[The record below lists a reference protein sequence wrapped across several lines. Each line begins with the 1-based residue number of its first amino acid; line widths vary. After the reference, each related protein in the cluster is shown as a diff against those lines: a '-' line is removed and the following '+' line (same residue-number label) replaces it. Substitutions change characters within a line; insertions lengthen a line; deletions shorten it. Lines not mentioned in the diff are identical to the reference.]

1 MPAAVIPPGADRFG
15 TCVLLRLPP
24 VRRAVSF
31 YFDTSQFPF
40 LFFIFTLFGKK
51 LSVRTAFFFR
61 TGGIQYPLST
71 KAVPAETAFDTPGR
85 GPRPRSRGQ
94 NPREAPG
101 FWMPLTE
108 RLFYC
113 VRKREK
119 RTTVAVRFLLSL
131 CLCEKL
137 PRLAHVLVDRSAQRF
152 RGVETHFRPQ
162 ELVQL
167 DVDHLAV

>member
-113 VRKREK
+113 VRERKNGRPWPS
-119 RTTVAVRFLLSL
+119 VFPFFL

-137 PRLAHVLVDRSAQRF
+137 PRLAHVLVDCSAQRF
-152 RGVETHFRPQ
+152 RRVEAHFRPQ

>member
-1 MPAAVIPPGADRFG
+1 MSAAVIPPGADRFG

-24 VRRAVSF
+24 MRRAVSF

-51 LSVRTAFFFR
+51 LSVRTAFFFSS
-61 TGGIQYPLST
+61 I
-71 KAVPAETAFDTPGR
+71 ETTVSIEPYAKKFRQSKLFGSQSIKT
-85 GPRPRSRGQ
+85 
-94 NPREAPG
+94 EIHAPG
-101 FWMPLTE
+101 FYEFCSLLQNSINFRWCAKGKTDGRGRPFF
-108 RLFYC
+108 LF
-113 VRKREK
+113 
-119 RTTVAVRFLLSL
+119 SL

-137 PRLAHVLVDRSAQRF
+137 PRLAHILVNRSAQRF